1 MHRRNTDVI
10 PTPNRVAKLMKMDAY
25 DWVMLITLATVWG
38 GSFLFNAI
46 LVAELPVITIVAIR
60 VTVAALALW
69 GFVRVTG
76 RKIPTTP
83 QVWGALLIL
92 GVLNNAIP
100 FSLIVQGQTQITSG
114 LASILNA
121 TTPFFTILFAGF
133 FLTDERFSV
142 LRVLGVVVGFSGVI
156 LLVGPEALGS
166 LGADFWAQLCALGA
180 ALSYGFASV
189 FGRRFRELKVDPVM
203 VATGQVT
210 MSSLV
215 LWPIALWIDGPQ
227 DILGLSFNA
236 AASMFGLAVLCTS
249 FAYILY
255 FRILERAGATNISL
269 VTFLVPISAIILG
282 VLVLGESIFIKEII
296 GMTLIGLGLAIIDG
310 RLFQRLR
317 D

>member
-1 MHRRNTDVI
+1 
-10 PTPNRVAKLMKMDAY
+10 MKMDAC

-69 GFVRVTG
+69 GFARVTG

-121 TTPFFTILFAGF
+121 TTPLFTILVAGF
-133 FLTDERFSV
+133 FLTDERFSI
-142 LRVLGVVVGFSGVI
+142 LRVLGVIVGFSGVI
-156 LLVGPEALGS
+156 LMVGPEALGG

-249 FAYILY
+249 FAYIVY
-255 FRILERAGATNISL
+255 FLILERAGATNISL
-269 VTFLVPISAIILG
+269 VTFLMPISAIILG
-282 VLVLGESIFIKEII
+282 VLVLGESILIKEII

>member
-1 MHRRNTDVI
+1 
-10 PTPNRVAKLMKMDAY
+10 MKMDAF

-76 RKIPTTP
+76 RAIPTAP
-83 QVWGALLIL
+83 EVWGALLIL

-121 TTPFFTILFAGF
+121 TTPLFTILVAGF

-142 LRVLGVVVGFSGVI
+142 LRVLGVIVGFSGVI
-156 LLVGPEALGS
+156 LMVGPEALGG

-189 FGRRFRELKVDPVM
+189 FGRRFRQLRVDPVM

-282 VLVLGESIFIKEII
+282 VLVLGETIFIKEII
-296 GMTLIGLGLAIIDG
+296 GMSLIGLGLAIIDG

>member
-1 MHRRNTDVI
+1 
-10 PTPNRVAKLMKMDAY
+10 MKMDAF

-38 GSFLFNAI
+38 GSFLFNTI

-69 GFVRVTG
+69 GFARVTG

-121 TTPFFTILFAGF
+121 TTPLFTILVAGF
-133 FLTDERFSV
+133 FLTDERFSI
-142 LRVLGVVVGFSGVI
+142 LRVLGVIVGFSGVI
-156 LLVGPEALGS
+156 LMVGPEALGG

-189 FGRRFRELKVDPVM
+189 FGRRFRELTVDPVM

-249 FAYILY
+249 FAYIVY
-255 FRILERAGATNISL
+255 FLILERAGATNISL

>member
-1 MHRRNTDVI
+1 
-10 PTPNRVAKLMKMDAY
+10 MKMDAF

-69 GFVRVTG
+69 GFARVTG
-76 RKIPTTP
+76 RKIPTAP

-114 LASILNA
+114 LESILNA
-121 TTPFFTILFAGF
+121 TTPLFTILVAGF
-133 FLTDERFSV
+133 FLTDERFSF

-156 LLVGPEALGS
+156 LMVGPEALGG

-215 LWPIALWIDGPQ
+215 LWPITLWIDGPQ

-296 GMTLIGLGLAIIDG
+296 GMALIGLGLAIIDG

>member
-69 GFVRVTG
+69 GFVRITG
-76 RKIPTTP
+76 RKIPTTL
-83 QVWGALLIL
+83 QVCGALLIL

-121 TTPFFTILFAGF
+121 TTPFFTILVAGF

-156 LLVGPEALGS
+156 LMVGPEALGS

>member
-1 MHRRNTDVI
+1 
-10 PTPNRVAKLMKMDAY
+10 MKMDAF

-46 LVAELPVITIVAIR
+46 LVAELPVLTIVAIR

-69 GFVRVTG
+69 GFMYATG
-76 RKIPTTP
+76 RKIPTSLH
-83 QVWGALLIL
+83 VWGALLIL

-121 TTPFFTILFAGF
+121 TTPLFTIVVAGI
-133 FLTDERFSV
+133 FLMDERFSV
-142 LRVLGVVVGFSGVI
+142 LRVLGVIVGFSGVI
-156 LLVGPEALGS
+156 LMVGPDALGG

-180 ALSYGFASV
+180 AISYGFASV
-189 FGRRFRELKVDPVM
+189 FGRRFRELRVDPVM

-227 DILGLSFNA
+227 DIANMSLNA
-236 AASMFGLAVLCTS
+236 ALSMFGLAVLCTS

-282 VLVLGESIFIKEII
+282 VLVLGEQIYIKEII
-296 GMTLIGLGLAIIDG
+296 GMTLIGVGLAIIDG
-310 RLFQRLR
+310 RLIKRLR

>member
-1 MHRRNTDVI
+1 
-10 PTPNRVAKLMKMDAY
+10 MKMGVY

-76 RKIPTTP
+76 RKIPSSP

-121 TTPFFTILFAGF
+121 TTPLFTILVAGF
-133 FLTDERFSV
+133 YLTDERFSF
-142 LRVLGVVVGFSGVI
+142 LRVLGVVAGFSGVI
-156 LLVGPEALGS
+156 LMVGPEALGG

-210 MSSLV
+210 MSSFV

-227 DILGLSFNA
+227 DISGLSFNA

-282 VLVLGESIFIKEII
+282 VLVLGEPIFIKEII

>member
-1 MHRRNTDVI
+1 
-10 PTPNRVAKLMKMDAY
+10 MKMDAF

-46 LVAELPVITIVAIR
+46 LVAELPVLTIVAIR

-69 GFVRVTG
+69 GFMYATG
-76 RKIPTTP
+76 RKIPTSLH
-83 QVWGALLIL
+83 VWGALLIL

-100 FSLIVQGQTQITSG
+100 FSLIVQGKTQITSG

-121 TTPFFTILFAGF
+121 TTPLFTIVVAGI
-133 FLTDERFSV
+133 FLMDERFSV
-142 LRVLGVVVGFSGVI
+142 LRVLGVIVGFSGVI
-156 LLVGPEALGS
+156 LMVGPDALGG

-180 ALSYGFASV
+180 AISYGFASV
-189 FGRRFRELKVDPVM
+189 FGRRFRELRVDPVM

-227 DILGLSFNA
+227 DIANMSLNA
-236 AASMFGLAVLCTS
+236 ALSMFGLAVLCTS

-282 VLVLGESIFIKEII
+282 VLVLGEQIFIKEII
-296 GMTLIGLGLAIIDG
+296 GMTLIGVGLAIIDG
-310 RLFQRLR
+310 RLIKRLR

>member
-1 MHRRNTDVI
+1 
-10 PTPNRVAKLMKMDAY
+10 MKMDAF

-46 LVAELPVITIVAIR
+46 LVAELPVLTIVAIR

-69 GFVRVTG
+69 GFMYATG
-76 RKIPTTP
+76 RKIPTSLH
-83 QVWGALLIL
+83 VWGALLIL

-121 TTPFFTILFAGF
+121 TTPLFTIVVAGI
-133 FLTDERFSV
+133 FLMDERFSV
-142 LRVLGVVVGFSGVI
+142 LRVLGVIVGFSGVI
-156 LLVGPEALGS
+156 LMVGPDALGG

-180 ALSYGFASV
+180 AFSYGFASV
-189 FGRRFRELKVDPVM
+189 FGRRFRELRVDPVM

-227 DILGLSFNA
+227 DIANISFNA
-236 AASMFGLAVLCTS
+236 ALSMFGLAVLCTS

-282 VLVLGESIFIKEII
+282 ILVLGEQIFIKEII
-296 GMTLIGLGLAIIDG
+296 GMMLIGLGLAIIDG
-310 RLFQRLR
+310 RLFKRLR

>member
-1 MHRRNTDVI
+1 
-10 PTPNRVAKLMKMDAY
+10 MKMDAF

-38 GSFLFNAI
+38 GSFLFNTI

-76 RKIPTTP
+76 RKIPTSP

-121 TTPFFTILFAGF
+121 TTPLFTILVAGF

-156 LLVGPEALGS
+156 LMVGPEALSG
-166 LGADFWAQLCALGA
+166 LGDDFWAQLCALGA

-189 FGRRFRELKVDPVM
+189 FGRRFRELRVDPVM

-227 DILGLSFNA
+227 DIMGLSFNA

-282 VLVLGESIFIKEII
+282 VLVLGERIFIKEIM
-296 GMTLIGLGLAIIDG
+296 GMTLIGMGLAIIDG

>member
-1 MHRRNTDVI
+1 
-10 PTPNRVAKLMKMDAY
+10 MKMDAF

-69 GFVRVTG
+69 GFVCVKG
-76 RKIPTTP
+76 RKIPTVP

-121 TTPFFTILFAGF
+121 TTPFFTILVAGF
-133 FLTDERFSV
+133 FLIDERFSA
-142 LRVLGVVVGFSGVI
+142 LRILGVVVGFSGVV
-156 LLVGPEALGS
+156 LMVGPEALGG

-189 FGRRFRELKVDPVM
+189 FGRRFRELRVDPVM

-282 VLVLGESIFIKEII
+282 VFVLGESIFIKEII
-296 GMTLIGLGLAIIDG
+296 GMTLIGLGLAIING

>member
-1 MHRRNTDVI
+1 
-10 PTPNRVAKLMKMDAY
+10 MKMDAF
-25 DWVMLITLATVWG
+25 DWMMLITLATVWG

-69 GFVRVTG
+69 GFARVTG
-76 RKIPTTP
+76 RKIPTRP

-121 TTPFFTILFAGF
+121 TTPLFTILVAGF
-133 FLTDERFSV
+133 FLTDERFSI
-142 LRVLGVVVGFSGVI
+142 LRVLGVIVGFSGVI
-156 LLVGPEALGS
+156 LMVGPEALGG

-215 LWPIALWIDGPQ
+215 LWPIALWSDGPQ
-227 DILGLSFNA
+227 DILDLSFNA

-249 FAYILY
+249 FAYIVY
-255 FRILERAGATNISL
+255 FLILERAGATNISL

>member
-1 MHRRNTDVI
+1 
-10 PTPNRVAKLMKMDAY
+10 MKMDAF

-60 VTVAALALW
+60 VTAAALALW

-76 RKIPTTP
+76 RAIPTAP
-83 QVWGALLIL
+83 EVWGALLIL

-121 TTPFFTILFAGF
+121 TTPLFTILVAGF

-142 LRVLGVVVGFSGVI
+142 LRVLGVIVGFSGVI
-156 LLVGPEALGS
+156 LMVGPEALGG

-189 FGRRFRELKVDPVM
+189 FGRRFRQLRVDPVM

-282 VLVLGESIFIKEII
+282 VLVLGETIFIKEII
-296 GMTLIGLGLAIIDG
+296 GMSLIGLGLAIIDG

>member
-1 MHRRNTDVI
+1 
-10 PTPNRVAKLMKMDAY
+10 MKMDAF

-76 RKIPTTP
+76 RAIPTAP
-83 QVWGALLIL
+83 EVWGALLIL

-121 TTPFFTILFAGF
+121 TTPLFTILVAGF

-142 LRVLGVVVGFSGVI
+142 LRVLGVIVGFSGVI
-156 LLVGPEALGS
+156 LMVGPEALGG

-189 FGRRFRELKVDPVM
+189 FGRRFRELRVDPVM

-296 GMTLIGLGLAIIDG
+296 GISLIGLGLAIIDG

>member
-1 MHRRNTDVI
+1 
-10 PTPNRVAKLMKMDAY
+10 MKMDAF

-76 RKIPTTP
+76 RKIPTSP

-121 TTPFFTILFAGF
+121 TTPLFTILVAGF

-156 LLVGPEALGS
+156 LMVGPEALSG
-166 LGADFWAQLCALGA
+166 LGDDFWAQLCALGA

-189 FGRRFRELKVDPVM
+189 FGRRFRELRVDPVM

-227 DILGLSFNA
+227 DIMGLSFDA

-282 VLVLGESIFIKEII
+282 VLVLGERIFIKEIM
-296 GMTLIGLGLAIIDG
+296 GMTLIGMGLAIIDG

>member
-1 MHRRNTDVI
+1 
-10 PTPNRVAKLMKMDAY
+10 MKMDAF

-76 RKIPTTP
+76 RKIPTSP

-121 TTPFFTILFAGF
+121 TTPLFTILVAGF

-156 LLVGPEALGS
+156 LMVGPEALSG
-166 LGADFWAQLCALGA
+166 LGDDFWAQLCALGA

-189 FGRRFRELKVDPVM
+189 FGRRFRELGVDPVM

-227 DILGLSFNA
+227 DIMGLSFNA

-282 VLVLGESIFIKEII
+282 VLVLGERIFIKEIM
-296 GMTLIGLGLAIIDG
+296 GMTLIGMGLAIIDG

>member
-1 MHRRNTDVI
+1 
-10 PTPNRVAKLMKMDAY
+10 MKMDAF

-46 LVAELPVITIVAIR
+46 LVTELPVLTIVAIR

-69 GFVRVTG
+69 GFMYATG
-76 RKIPTTP
+76 RKIPTSLY
-83 QVWGALLIL
+83 VWGALLIL

-121 TTPFFTILFAGF
+121 TTPLFTIVVAGI
-133 FLTDERFSV
+133 FLMDERFSV
-142 LRVLGVVVGFSGVI
+142 LRVLGVIVGFSGVI
-156 LLVGPEALGS
+156 LMVGPDALGG

-180 ALSYGFASV
+180 AISYGFASV
-189 FGRRFRELKVDPVM
+189 FGRRFRELRVDPVM

-215 LWPIALWIDGPQ
+215 LWPIALLIDGPQ
-227 DILGLSFNA
+227 DIANMSLNA
-236 AASMFGLAVLCTS
+236 ALSMFGLAVLCTS

-282 VLVLGESIFIKEII
+282 LLVLGEQIFIKEII
-296 GMTLIGLGLAIIDG
+296 GMTLIGVGLAIIDG
-310 RLFQRLR
+310 RLIKRLR

>member
-121 TTPFFTILFAGF
+121 TTPFFTILVAGF

-156 LLVGPEALGS
+156 LMVGAEALGS

-236 AASMFGLAVLCTS
+236 AVSMFGLAVLCTS
-249 FAYILY
+249 FAYIVY
-255 FRILERAGATNISL
+255 FLILERAGATNISL

>member
-1 MHRRNTDVI
+1 
-10 PTPNRVAKLMKMDAY
+10 
-25 DWVMLITLATVWG
+25 MLITLATVWG

-69 GFVRVTG
+69 GFARVTG

-121 TTPFFTILFAGF
+121 TTPLFTILVAGF
-133 FLTDERFSV
+133 FLTDERFSI
-142 LRVLGVVVGFSGVI
+142 LRVLGVILGFSGVI
-156 LLVGPEALGS
+156 LMVGPEALGG

-180 ALSYGFASV
+180 ALSYGVASV

-249 FAYILY
+249 FAYIVY
-255 FRILERAGATNISL
+255 FLILERAGATNISL

>member
-1 MHRRNTDVI
+1 
-10 PTPNRVAKLMKMDAY
+10 MKMDAF

-46 LVAELPVITIVAIR
+46 LVAELPVLTIVAIR

-69 GFVRVTG
+69 GFMYATG
-76 RKIPTTP
+76 RKIPTSLH
-83 QVWGALLIL
+83 VWGALLIL

-121 TTPFFTILFAGF
+121 TTPLFTIVVAGI
-133 FLTDERFSV
+133 FLMDERFSV
-142 LRVLGVVVGFSGVI
+142 LRVLGVIVGFSGVI
-156 LLVGPEALGS
+156 LMVGPDALGG

-180 ALSYGFASV
+180 AFSYGFASV
-189 FGRRFRELKVDPVM
+189 FGRRFRELRVDPVM

-227 DILGLSFNA
+227 DIVNMSLNA
-236 AASMFGLAVLCTS
+236 ALSMFGLAVLCTS

-255 FRILERAGATNISL
+255 FLILERAGATNISL

-282 VLVLGESIFIKEII
+282 VLVLGEQIFIKEII
-296 GMTLIGLGLAIIDG
+296 GMTLIGVGLAIIDG
-310 RLFQRLR
+310 RLIKRLR

>member
-1 MHRRNTDVI
+1 
-10 PTPNRVAKLMKMDAY
+10 MKMDAF

-76 RKIPTTP
+76 RKIPTAP
-83 QVWGALLIL
+83 KVWGALLIL

-121 TTPFFTILFAGF
+121 TTPLFTILVAGF

-156 LLVGPEALGS
+156 LMVGPEALSG
-166 LGADFWAQLCALGA
+166 LGDDFWAQLCALGA

-189 FGRRFRELKVDPVM
+189 FGRRFRELRVDPVM

-227 DILGLSFNA
+227 DIMGLSFNA

-282 VLVLGESIFIKEII
+282 VLVLGERIFIKEIM
-296 GMTLIGLGLAIIDG
+296 GMTLIGMGLAIIDG

>member
-1 MHRRNTDVI
+1 
-10 PTPNRVAKLMKMDAY
+10 MKMDAF

-76 RKIPTTP
+76 RKIPTSP

-121 TTPFFTILFAGF
+121 TTPLFTILVAGF

-156 LLVGPEALGS
+156 LMVGPEALSG
-166 LGADFWAQLCALGA
+166 LGDDFWAQLCALVA

-189 FGRRFRELKVDPVM
+189 FGRRFRELRVDPVM

-227 DILGLSFNA
+227 DIMGLSFNA

-282 VLVLGESIFIKEII
+282 VLVLGERIFIKEIM
-296 GMTLIGLGLAIIDG
+296 GMTLIGMGLAIIDG

>member
-1 MHRRNTDVI
+1 
-10 PTPNRVAKLMKMDAY
+10 MKMDAF
-25 DWVMLITLATVWG
+25 DWVMLVTLATVWG

-60 VTVAALALW
+60 VTVAALTLW
-69 GFVRVTG
+69 AFVRITG
-76 RKIPTTP
+76 RKIPTSP

-121 TTPFFTILFAGF
+121 TTPLFTILVAGF
-133 FLTDERFSV
+133 FLTDERFNR
-142 LRVLGVVVGFSGVI
+142 LRVLGVIVGFLGVI
-156 LLVGPEALGS
+156 LMVGPEALGG
-166 LGADFWAQLCALGA
+166 LGAYFWAQLCALGA

-227 DILGLSFNA
+227 DILGISFNA
-236 AASMFGLAVLCTS
+236 AVSMFGLAVLCTS

-282 VLVLGESIFIKEII
+282 FLVLGETIFIKEII
-296 GMTLIGLGLAIIDG
+296 GMALIGLGLAIIDG

>member
-1 MHRRNTDVI
+1 
-10 PTPNRVAKLMKMDAY
+10 MKMNAF

-69 GFVRVTG
+69 GFARVTR

-83 QVWGALLIL
+83 QVWGGLLIL

-121 TTPFFTILFAGF
+121 TTPLFTILVAGF
-133 FLTDERFSV
+133 FLTDERFSI
-142 LRVLGVVVGFSGVI
+142 LRVLGVIVGFSGVI
-156 LLVGPEALGS
+156 LMVGPEALGG

-249 FAYILY
+249 FAYIVY
-255 FRILERAGATNISL
+255 FLILERAGATNISL

>member
-1 MHRRNTDVI
+1 
-10 PTPNRVAKLMKMDAY
+10 MKMDAF

-76 RKIPTTP
+76 RKIPTAP

-121 TTPFFTILFAGF
+121 TTPLFTILVAGF

-142 LRVLGVVVGFSGVI
+142 LRVLGVIVGFSGVI
-156 LLVGPEALGS
+156 LMVGPEALGG

-227 DILGLSFNA
+227 DILGLSIKA

-310 RLFQRLR
+310 RLFQCLR

>member
-1 MHRRNTDVI
+1 
-10 PTPNRVAKLMKMDAY
+10 MKMDSY

-100 FSLIVQGQTQITSG
+100 FSLIVQGQTRITSG

-121 TTPFFTILFAGF
+121 TTPFFTILVAGF

-156 LLVGPEALGS
+156 LMVGPEALGS

>member
-1 MHRRNTDVI
+1 
-10 PTPNRVAKLMKMDAY
+10 MKMDAF

-76 RKIPTTP
+76 RKIPTSP

-121 TTPFFTILFAGF
+121 TTPLFTILVAGF

-156 LLVGPEALGS
+156 LMVGPEALSG
-166 LGADFWAQLCALGA
+166 LGDDFWAQLCALGA

-189 FGRRFRELKVDPVM
+189 FGRRFRELRVDPVM

-215 LWPIALWIDGPQ
+215 LWPIALWIDGPK
-227 DILGLSFNA
+227 DIMGLSFNA

-282 VLVLGESIFIKEII
+282 VLVLGERIFIKEIM
-296 GMTLIGLGLAIIDG
+296 GMTLIGMGLAIIDG

>member
-1 MHRRNTDVI
+1 
-10 PTPNRVAKLMKMDAY
+10 
-25 DWVMLITLATVWG
+25 MLITLATVWG

-46 LVAELPVITIVAIR
+46 LVAQLPVITIVAIR

-76 RKIPTTP
+76 RKIPTSP

-100 FSLIVQGQTQITSG
+100 FSLIFQGQTQITSG

-121 TTPFFTILFAGF
+121 TTPLFTILVAGF

-156 LLVGPEALGS
+156 LMVGPEALSG
-166 LGADFWAQLCALGA
+166 LGDDFWAQLCALGA

-189 FGRRFRELKVDPVM
+189 FGRRFRELRVDPVM

-227 DILGLSFNA
+227 DIMGLSFNA

-282 VLVLGESIFIKEII
+282 VLVLGERIFIKEIM
-296 GMTLIGLGLAIIDG
+296 GMTLIGMGLAIIDG

>member
-1 MHRRNTDVI
+1 
-10 PTPNRVAKLMKMDAY
+10 MKMDAF

-76 RKIPTTP
+76 RKIPTSP

-121 TTPFFTILFAGF
+121 TTPLFTILVAGF

-156 LLVGPEALGS
+156 LMVGPEALSG
-166 LGADFWAQLCALGA
+166 LGDDFWAQLCALGA

-227 DILGLSFNA
+227 DIMGLSFNA

-282 VLVLGESIFIKEII
+282 VLVLGERIFIKEIM
-296 GMTLIGLGLAIIDG
+296 GMTLIGMGLAIIDG

>member
-1 MHRRNTDVI
+1 
-10 PTPNRVAKLMKMDAY
+10 MKMDAF
-25 DWVMLITLATVWG
+25 DWMMLITLATVWG

-69 GFVRVTG
+69 GFARVTG
-76 RKIPTTP
+76 RKIPTRP
-83 QVWGALLIL
+83 QVWGALLIM

-121 TTPFFTILFAGF
+121 TTPLFTILVAGF
-133 FLTDERFSV
+133 FLTDERFSI
-142 LRVLGVVVGFSGVI
+142 LRVLGVIVGFSGVI
-156 LLVGPEALGS
+156 LMVGPEALGG
-166 LGADFWAQLCALGA
+166 LGADFWAQLCVLGA

-236 AASMFGLAVLCTS
+236 AVSMFGLAVLCTS
-249 FAYILY
+249 FAYIVY
-255 FRILERAGATNISL
+255 FLILERAGATNISL

-282 VLVLGESIFIKEII
+282 ALVLGESIFIKEII

>member
-1 MHRRNTDVI
+1 
-10 PTPNRVAKLMKMDAY
+10 MKMDAF

-76 RKIPTTP
+76 RKIPTAP

-121 TTPFFTILFAGF
+121 TTPLFTILVAGF

-142 LRVLGVVVGFSGVI
+142 LRVLGVIVGFSGVI
-156 LLVGPEALGS
+156 LMVGPEALGG

-210 MSSLV
+210 MSSLF

-227 DILGLSFNA
+227 DIWGLSFNA

-310 RLFQRLR
+310 RLFQCLR

>member
-1 MHRRNTDVI
+1 
-10 PTPNRVAKLMKMDAY
+10 MKMDAF
-25 DWVMLITLATVWG
+25 DWMMLITLATVWG

-69 GFVRVTG
+69 GFARVTR

-83 QVWGALLIL
+83 QVWGGLLIL

-121 TTPFFTILFAGF
+121 TTPLFTILVAGF
-133 FLTDERFSV
+133 FLTDERFSI
-142 LRVLGVVVGFSGVI
+142 LRVLGVIVGFSGVI
-156 LLVGPEALGS
+156 LMVGPEALGG

-249 FAYILY
+249 FAYIVY
-255 FRILERAGATNISL
+255 FLILERAGATNISL

>member
-1 MHRRNTDVI
+1 
-10 PTPNRVAKLMKMDAY
+10 MKMDAF

-46 LVAELPVITIVAIR
+46 LVAELPVLTIVAIR

-69 GFVRVTG
+69 GFMYATG
-76 RKIPTTP
+76 RKIPTSLH
-83 QVWGALLIL
+83 VWGALLIL

-121 TTPFFTILFAGF
+121 TTPLFTIVVAGI
-133 FLTDERFSV
+133 FLMDEQFSV
-142 LRVLGVVVGFSGVI
+142 LRVSGVIVGFSGVI
-156 LLVGPEALGS
+156 LMVGPDALGG

-180 ALSYGFASV
+180 AFSYGFASV
-189 FGRRFRELKVDPVM
+189 FGRRFRELRVDPVM

-215 LWPIALWIDGPQ
+215 LWPIALWVDGPQ
-227 DILGLSFNA
+227 DIENMSLNA
-236 AASMFGLAVLCTS
+236 ALSMFGLAVLCTS

-282 VLVLGESIFIKEII
+282 VLVLGEQIYIKEII
-296 GMTLIGLGLAIIDG
+296 GMTLIGVGLAIIDG
-310 RLFQRLR
+310 RLIKRLR

>member
-1 MHRRNTDVI
+1 
-10 PTPNRVAKLMKMDAY
+10 MKMDAF
-25 DWVMLITLATVWG
+25 DWMMLITLATVWG

-69 GFVRVTG
+69 GFARVTR

-121 TTPFFTILFAGF
+121 TTPLFTILVAGF
-133 FLTDERFSV
+133 FLTDERFSI
-142 LRVLGVVVGFSGVI
+142 LRVLGVIVGFSGVI
-156 LLVGPEALGS
+156 LMVGPEALGG

-236 AASMFGLAVLCTS
+236 AVSMFGLAVLCTS
-249 FAYILY
+249 FAYIVY
-255 FRILERAGATNISL
+255 FLILERAGATNISL

>member
-1 MHRRNTDVI
+1 MMQ
-10 PTPNRVAKLMKMDAY
+10 KLMKMDAA

-46 LVAELPVITIVAIR
+46 LVLELPVITIVAIR

-69 GFVRVTG
+69 GFVYIAG
-76 RKIPTTP
+76 RKIPTSP

-121 TTPFFTILFAGF
+121 TTPFFTILVAGF

-142 LRVLGVVVGFSGVI
+142 LRVLGVVVGFLGVI
-156 LLVGPEALGS
+156 LMVGPDALGG
-166 LGADFWAQLCALGA
+166 LGEDFWAQLCALGA

-189 FGRRFRELKVDPVM
+189 FGRCFRELKLDPVM

-227 DILGLSFNA
+227 DITSISFNA

-255 FRILERAGATNISL
+255 FRILEHAGATNISL

-282 VLVLGESIFIKEII
+282 ILVLGETIFIKEIL
-296 GMTLIGLGLAIIDG
+296 GMVLIGLGLAIIDG
-310 RLFQRLR
+310 RLFLRLR

>member
-1 MHRRNTDVI
+1 
-10 PTPNRVAKLMKMDAY
+10 MKMDVF

-46 LVAELPVITIVAIR
+46 LVTELPIITIVAIR

-76 RKIPTTP
+76 RKIPASP
-83 QVWGALLIL
+83 KVWGALLIL

-121 TTPFFTILFAGF
+121 TTPLFTILVAGF
-133 FLTDERFSV
+133 FLTDERFSI
-142 LRVLGVVVGFSGVI
+142 LRVLGVIVGFSGVI
-156 LLVGPEALGS
+156 LMVGPEALGG
-166 LGADFWAQLCALGA
+166 LEADFWAQLCALGA

-215 LWPIALWIDGPQ
+215 LWPMALWIDGPQ

>member
-1 MHRRNTDVI
+1 
-10 PTPNRVAKLMKMDAY
+10 MKMDAF
-25 DWVMLITLATVWG
+25 DWVMLVTLATVWG

-60 VTVAALALW
+60 VTVAALTLW
-69 GFVRVTG
+69 AFVRITG
-76 RKIPTTP
+76 RKIPTSP

-121 TTPFFTILFAGF
+121 TTPLFTILVAGF
-133 FLTDERFSV
+133 FLTDERFNR
-142 LRVLGVVVGFSGVI
+142 LRVLGVIVGFLGVI
-156 LLVGPEALGS
+156 LMVGPEALGE
-166 LGADFWAQLCALGA
+166 LGAYFWAQLCALGA

-227 DILGLSFNA
+227 DILGISFNA
-236 AASMFGLAVLCTS
+236 AVSMFGLAVLCTS

-282 VLVLGESIFIKEII
+282 FLVLGETIFIKEII
-296 GMTLIGLGLAIIDG
+296 GMALIGLGLAIIDG

>member
-1 MHRRNTDVI
+1 
-10 PTPNRVAKLMKMDAY
+10 MKMDAF

-69 GFVRVTG
+69 GFARVTG

-121 TTPFFTILFAGF
+121 TTPLFTILVAGF
-133 FLTDERFSV
+133 FLTDERFSI
-142 LRVLGVVVGFSGVI
+142 LRVLGVIVGFSGVI
-156 LLVGPEALGS
+156 LMVGPEALGG

-236 AASMFGLAVLCTS
+236 AVSMFGLAVLCTS
-249 FAYILY
+249 FAYIVY
-255 FRILERAGATNISL
+255 FLILERAGATNISL

-282 VLVLGESIFIKEII
+282 ALVLGESIFIEEII